1 MTQLSQTVILITGA
15 SGGFGQELTKQLL
28 AAGSRLILTDIDETV
43 LRQRVSEIQ
52 QQVKTGEVLAC
63 FATDLSTSAGCETLY
78 HQVKAL
84 DIPVEILI
92 NNAGIGLFGRMDE
105 VPQDKWERLMQVN
118 LLSPM
123 RLSALFAADMITRR
137 QGHIV
142 NMSSL
147 AGWSAINGMAHYA
160 ASKFGLR
167 GFSEALYQE
176 LKDYNVKVTAV
187 YPFFSRT
194 PILESERFGTLAKQF
209 QGFPED
215 LVTDPA
221 DVMRA
226 TIQGIIRNQLHV
238 FPDKTAKTV
247 HLLKRYF
254 PQLLDWVNAGFG
266 RRLKRGDSK

>member
-43 LRQRVSEIQ
+43 LRQRVTEIQ

-63 FATDLSTSAGCETLY
+63 LAADLSTSAGCETLY
-78 HQVKAL
+78 HQVKTL
-84 DIPVEILI
+84 NIPVEILI

-142 NMSSL
+142 NISSL
-147 AGWSAINGMAHYA
+147 AGWSAINGLAHYS

-167 GFSEALYQE
+167 GFSEGLYQE

-226 TIQGIIRNQLHV
+226 TIQGIICNQLHV

-254 PQLLDWVNAGFG
+254 PRLLDWVNAGFG
-266 RRLKRGDSK
+266 RRLKSGDSK